1 MPAAKVKKPARMG
14 NGVIVLRLKS
24 RLRFATARTMI
35 VTARWMKT
43 SPGPVPLLAE
53 VAQRPAGMD
62 NGLIA
67 LLLNL
72 KLRFAMAWTITA
84 TARLMKI

>member
-1 MPAAKVKKPARMG
+1 MD
-14 NGVIVLRLKS
+14 NGEIALHHDHRLKS
-24 RLRFATARTMI
+24 AMVRTIIATT
-35 VTARWMKT
+35 VWMKT